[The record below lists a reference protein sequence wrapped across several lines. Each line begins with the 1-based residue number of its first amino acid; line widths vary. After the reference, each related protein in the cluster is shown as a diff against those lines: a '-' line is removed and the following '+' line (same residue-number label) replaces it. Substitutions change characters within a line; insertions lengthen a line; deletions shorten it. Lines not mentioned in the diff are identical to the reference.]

1 MAHQAHGGSY
11 IGPVESQGPG
21 TKPGTDHQV
30 DNHEHHPG
38 ARTYIEVAVV
48 LAIITAVEVA
58 IYYIPALES
67 VLVPLLIIL
76 SIAKFVAVVG
86 FFMHLK
92 FDDRRFRF
100 MFIGGLVITFSV
112 FIGLLAMQTFKEFE
126 VADIPIPANRE
137 GAEEPAEH

>member
-21 TKPGTDHQV
+21 TKPGTDNMV

-38 ARTYIEVAVV
+38 PRTYIQVAIV
-48 LAIITAVEVA
+48 LAIVTAVEVA
-58 IYYIPALES
+58 IYYVEGLES

-86 FFMHLK
+86 YFMHLK

-100 MFIGGLVITFSV
+100 MFVGGLVITFSV

-126 VADIPIPANRE
+126 VGNIPIPANRE
-137 GAEEPAEH
+137 GAEEPAGH